1 MRLLHK
7 FLGTLLAQALV
18 AATATAAVPQA
29 GGSQPVAET
38 VLRASFL
45 AKEVPVDRARRVLI
59 GPDGNFYVLDS
70 GNNRVVVLS
79 PTGSFLRQISEVGQ
93 GPGELIDPYDLAS
106 DRQGNVFVIDSRN
119 RVQGFSP
126 RGEFLGAFGYQ
137 GECLALAVNSRR
149 EFFLSQPERGSLVT
163 VYGPTGDYL
172 RSFGQLKGGEG
183 AYRNVANRVH
193 IFVTRGDEV
202 YVSLDHQGIL
212 QKYDAGGRLLWETTI
227 PGEQVERLRQ
237 VFWSNDLN
245 KSKHGF
251 TLTTSYS
258 RIQAFYVAFNV
269 FYDEPRRRL
278 YVPLNDGSIYVA
290 DANGR
295 PVRFMKQPPG
305 SVDFYNSV
313 VVEGRGRVVATSV
326 WRGVL
331 QITPARPV

>member
-1 MRLLHK
+1 M
-7 FLGTLLAQALV
+7 LAPAVV
-18 AATATAAVPQA
+18 AATAPAAVLQ
-29 GGSQPVAET
+29 GSGKQPVAET
-38 VLRASFL
+38 TLRASFIS
-45 AKEVPVDRARRVLI
+45 KDVPVDRARRILI

-79 PTGSFLRQISEVGQ
+79 PTGSLLRQISEVGQ

-126 RGEFLGAFGYQ
+126 QGEFLGAFGYQ

-149 EFFLSQPERGSLVT
+149 EFFLSLPERGSLVT
-163 VYGPTGDYL
+163 VYGPTGDYR
-172 RSFGQLKGGEG
+172 RSFGQLKGGDG
-183 AYRNVANRVH
+183 AYRNVANRAH
-193 IFVTRGDEV
+193 IFVTRSDEV
-202 YVSLDHQGIL
+202 YVSLDHQGVL
-212 QKYDAGGRLLWETTI
+212 QKYDAGGKLLWETAI

-237 VFWSNDLN
+237 IFWSADLN
-245 KSKHGF
+245 KSKHGIA
-251 TLTTSYS
+251 LTTSYS

-269 FYDEPRRRL
+269 FYDEPRRQL
-278 YVPLNDGSIYVA
+278 YVPLNDGSIYVT
-290 DANGR
+290 DANGK

-313 VVEGRGRVVATSV
+313 VVDGRGRVVATSV

-331 QITPARPV
+331 QIAPAKPV